1 MTGITP
7 AETREFLAKY
17 LAQRLAA
24 QGRDLP
30 GELSDDSDLLLL
42 GLVDSLDFL
51 ELMAALQDFCGREID
66 FAELDPE
73 QMTVVGPLCRFVSEQ
88 AAISDQPVRASQNVE
103 SY

>member
-1 MTGITP
+1 MTGVTSTEI
-7 AETREFLAKY
+7 RGFLAKH
-17 LAQRLAA
+17 LADKLRA

-30 GELSDDSDLLLL
+30 GELSDDSDILLL

-51 ELMAALQDFCGREID
+51 ELMAALQDYCGREID

-88 AAISDQPVRASQNVE
+88 AARA
-103 SY
+103 